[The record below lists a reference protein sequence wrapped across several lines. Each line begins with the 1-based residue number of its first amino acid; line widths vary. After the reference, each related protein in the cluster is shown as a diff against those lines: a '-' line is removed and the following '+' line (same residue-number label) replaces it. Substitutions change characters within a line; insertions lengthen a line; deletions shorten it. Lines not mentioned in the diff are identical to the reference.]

1 MEKVKRL
8 LAFLQGLAIC
18 NNVLYI
24 FNYNTFYLNISCL
37 ISLISLI
44 YIFIME
50 RKKISIYLKKID
62 MFFYL
67 FLFCC
72 LLSIVPMFFYFN
84 NDLSLT
90 NAFFNGMPSLVL
102 IFIQYFTIVALY
114 DCKKNMF
121 YGILFGFIINI
132 LYSVMQYIFFQM
144 DGVITLYNLFPNPAF
159 QVPGNYNILNS
170 TNKFASAF
178 KIYAFRAQGLFLET
192 SYFLTFIIGSILLVI
207 SLIKSKI
214 LKLVII
220 LITIWLCTISESGNL
235 IILFL
240 VLILYF
246 LLTFFNNKK
255 LVFNRRMIL
264 FIPFLLVICC
274 LVFCYICND
283 SNIINNISDSLFS
296 ADISSAG
303 NEERFISMKRGIDL
317 ILKYPFGVGYNMS
330 STIYEMEYGN
340 EYTNAIFSTLLVN
353 ELELGV
359 LGNVIY
365 VLFSMKVIILS
376 FRKKD
381 KLSIA
386 FGLSALGLFL
396 CQITNGISYWLMIYI
411 ISIFALTNA
420 RIKETSTYSKS
431 QLNCEENQN
440 ER

>member
-84 NDLSLT
+84 NDFSLT

-102 IFIQYFTIVALY
+102 IFIQYFTIIALY
-114 DCKKNMF
+114 DCKKNML
-121 YGILFGFIINI
+121 YGILLGFIINI
-132 LYSVMQYIFFQM
+132 LYSTLQYIFFQM
-144 DGVITLYNLFPNPAF
+144 NSVITLYNLFSNPAF
-159 QVPGNYNILNS
+159 QVPGNYFVLNS
-170 TNKFASAF
+170 TDKFMSAF
-178 KIYAFRAQGLFLET
+178 KIYTFRAQGLFLET

-207 SLIKSKI
+207 NLIKNKI

-240 VLILYF
+240 VLFLYF
-246 LLTFFNNKK
+246 ILTFFINKK
-255 LVFNRRMIL
+255 QYFNRKTLL
-264 FIPFLLVICC
+264 FIPLLLLTCCLVIC
-274 LVFCYICND
+274 YIGND

-303 NEERFISMKRGIDL
+303 NKERFISIKRGIDL

-330 STIYEMEYGN
+330 SIIYEMEYGN
-340 EYTNAIFSTLLVN
+340 EYTSAIFSTLLAN
-353 ELELGV
+353 ELELGLV
-359 LGNVIY
+359 GNMIY
-365 VLFSMKVIILS
+365 VIFSIKIIISSL
-376 FRKKD
+376 RKKD

-386 FGLSALGLFL
+386 LGLSALGLFL
-396 CQITNGISYWLMIYI
+396 CQITNGIGYWLMIYI
-411 ISIFALTNA
+411 ISIFAIINA
-420 RIKETSTYSKS
+420 RITYADTYSKKV
-431 QLNCEENQN
+431 N
-440 ER
+440 